1 MQSAELKR
9 ERGRPLAE
17 DAFVYTP
24 RWPGQEWQEGEAF
37 YLPHRQNPHRFGKRA
52 RAFAVLVQH
61 RHLSLSVVKS
71 RP

>member
-37 YLPHRQNPHRFGKRA
+37 YLPHRQNPHRFGKRG
-52 RAFAVLVQH
+52 V
-61 RHLSLSVVKS
+61 
-71 RP
+71 